1 MKDYKKIYA
10 DYYGIIWDS
19 AEFEIHHIDRNREN
33 NDIRNLVLLPKKLHK
48 EYHRIIS
55 IIQNDFENG
64 ADIFKITNYDIYHA
78 IEYQKLFELKNEI
91 ANLYLFQSQIR
102 MICNYLKINNYK
114 DMVQRYYNGIYK
126 KYLGV

>member
-1 MKDYKKIYA
+1 MKDYKKTYA

-33 NDIRNLVLLPKKLHK
+33 NDIHNLVLLPKKLHK

-91 ANLYLFQSQIR
+91 ANLYLFQSQFR
-102 MICNYLKINNYK
+102 MICDNLKINNYK
-114 DMVQRYYNGIYK
+114 DILQRYYNGIYK